1 MRSLRAFWEKTRRMK
16 TRLACCAFRSMMT
29 TTTTTMA
36 RFLTKAQMPLQPMQI
51 RPTPA
56 AVPPEYQPPMLP
68 AVRRKKQ
75 KRRG

>member
-1 MRSLRAFWEKTRRMK
+1 MRYLRAIWEKTRRMK

-29 TTTTTMA
+29 TKMTTMA
-36 RFLTKAQMPLQPMQI
+36 RFLTKVQMPIKPMQI
-51 RPTPA
+51 KRTPV

-75 KRRG
+75 KR